1 MHYILIAFSKQKSFT
16 RIVTGYL
23 VSTIF
28 ITVMILM
35 NISVIDLF
43 GLFYSYL
50 PMIVSIINNLLFEE
64 ILALQSI
71 ILDSLLGFIISLQG
85 FVKQVIILTGLNF
98 KGYR

>member
-1 MHYILIAFSKQKSFT
+1 MHYILIVFSKQKSFT

-35 NISVIDLF
+35 NVSVIDLF

-64 ILALQSI
+64 IFALQSI
-71 ILDSLLGFIISLQG
+71 IVDSILGLITTLRR
-85 FVKQVIILTGLNF
+85 FVKQVIMFTGLNF
-98 KGYR
+98 KGYK

>member
-1 MHYILIAFSKQKSFT
+1 MHHILIAFSKQKSFT

-35 NISVIDLF
+35 NVSVIDLF

-50 PMIVSIINNLLFEE
+50 PMIISIIGNLLFEE
-64 ILALQSI
+64 IVALQSI
-71 ILDSLLGFIISLQG
+71 ILDSVLSLITTLQG
-85 FVKQVIILTGLNF
+85 FVKQVIIFTGLNF